1 VLRVGKSCCSQK
13 RAQNCCADYCNQFHS
28 VLRSASLGHLR
39 LAFQITQ
46 VRLPS
51 CLEPFVR
58 RFMPLH
64 GLISSQFAAQ
74 GDEKPRA

>member
-13 RAQNCCADYCNQFHS
+13 RAQNCCADHCNQFHS

-46 VRLPS
+46 GRYLPVWS
-51 CLEPFVR
+51 L
-58 RFMPLH
+58 L
-64 GLISSQFAAQ
+64 
-74 GDEKPRA
+74 